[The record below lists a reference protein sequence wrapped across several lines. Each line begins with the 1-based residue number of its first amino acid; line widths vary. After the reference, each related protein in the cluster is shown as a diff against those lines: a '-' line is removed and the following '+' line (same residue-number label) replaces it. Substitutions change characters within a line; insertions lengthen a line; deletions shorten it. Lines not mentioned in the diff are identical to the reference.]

1 MWFVNVIVAIISLL
15 ICHCRPIKA
24 VNTNQ
29 TDELLTRNFNEDQVN
44 SRIENYKNK
53 ISSLIYN
60 PKIIKNS
67 VKINFVQQ
75 VSNIPK
81 NCSAHNVSIMFSI
94 KIKK

>member
-1 MWFVNVIVAIISLL
+1 MWFVNVMVAIISLL

-29 TDELLTRNFNEDQVN
+29 TDELSTRNFNEDQVN

-67 VKINFVQQ
+67 VKINFG
-75 VSNIPK
+75 NIPK
-81 NCSAHNVSIMFSI
+81 NCSAHDVSIIFSI
-94 KIKK
+94 KNKK